1 MMFYQISIGLNA
13 AYFNNCRKTNYAC
26 LHSQFNDTH
35 REKLCFTESS
45 IRSAAWLLL
54 TFCICLHNKLSSVH
68 SITRMKQYRCLK
80 NVIHQID
87 SKNE

>member
-1 MMFYQISIGLNA
+1 MMFDQINIGLNA

-54 TFCICLHNKLSSVH
+54 TFCICLHNKLSFVH
-68 SITRMKQYRCLK
+68 VMKEYRYLK
-80 NVIHQID
+80 NVIHQTD